1 MCSPSYIAVQ
11 RYSSWVPDWIIDVG
25 PKSTLA
31 SYGLDGSST
40 FYGEKFGWYARCVR
54 HSSVREAVQRYS
66 LWVIDWIIDVS
77 PEISVGLWRY
87 WMCINP

>member
-11 RYSSWVPDWIIDVG
+11 RYSSWVADWIIDVG

-40 FYGEKFGWYARCVR
+40 F
-54 HSSVREAVQRYS
+54 
-66 LWVIDWIIDVS
+66 LWGKLL
-77 PEISVGLWRY
+77 VG
-87 WMCINP
+87 MPGV